1 MSRFEKKCFVGSAAL
16 HGLLIV
22 VFLFGS
28 AFLWRE
34 KTVVLPPVVTM
45 YANVTDKLIASGGN
59 PQAKPAEPPRLA
71 QPPKIE
77 TPQTPPE
84 PPKPEVKREVKP
96 KEPDSEPVKPKR
108 TEVAKPPEKKHDKT
122 PDKAARREDKPDSDK
137 KLALK
142 PIRHT
147 NNLELARQE
156 MAARAAREKAA
167 RAERE
172 ARARYEAQLR
182 EVANQVSGIVSDV
195 RSGISHETV
204 AEVVGPGGAAYV
216 NYASLIIEK
225 YRAAVYASHPQSD
238 TDAEAMIRVVIARD
252 GTVRSS
258 QWVRRTGNSVLN
270 GAVERAMKTV
280 RSLPEFP
287 REAKDSERT
296 FNITI
301 AFEAR
306 KVSA

>member
-16 HGLLIV
+16 HGLLLL

-28 AFLWRE
+28 AFLSSD
-34 KTVVLPPVVTM
+34 KTMVLPPVVTLVN
-45 YANVTDKLIASGGN
+45 ANVTDKLIASGGN
-59 PQAKPAEPPRLA
+59 PQAKPAEPPPSA
-71 QPPKIE
+71 QPPKIQ
-77 TPQTPPE
+77 TPQPPPE
-84 PPKPEVKREVKP
+84 PPKEEVKHDLKP
-96 KEPDSEPVKPKR
+96 KEPDPEPVKPRKAEL
-108 TEVAKPPEKKHDKT
+108 TKTPEKKRDKT
-122 PDKAARREDKPDSDK
+122 PDKTARKEEKTDPDKSLTSNHVK
-137 KLALK
+137 
-142 PIRHT
+142 RT

-156 MAARAAREKAA
+156 SARISREKAA

-172 ARARYEAQLR
+172 ARARYDAQMR
-182 EVANQVSGIVSDV
+182 EVANQVSGIVSGV

-216 NYASLIIEK
+216 NYTSLIIEK

-238 TDAEAMIRVVIARD
+238 TDAEAMIRVVIARN

-258 QWVRRTGNSVLN
+258 EWVRRTGNSVLN
-270 GAVERAMKTV
+270 SAVDRAMKTV
-280 RSLPEFP
+280 HSLPEFP
-287 REAKDSERT
+287 PEAKDSERT